1 MRSLNTLVWRSLGQ
15 NRLRTTLSGAA
26 VALGAG
32 VIVAADV
39 VNRTLLGLEQEVF
52 VTFAAE
58 ILGFALT
65 AIGIVILTAAG
76 FLVFNAFAMT
86 IAQRYREIGTLRAL
100 GMVRRQVMRMV
111 WTEALITGGLG
122 TLLGM
127 VVGPLVGRAV
137 LGLIQAI
144 TGDFLKRS
152 MEFQAASF
160 AGFLLAA
167 ALGLG
172 VTFLSVLVPAWQAT
186 RIAPLDAL
194 RSEGQFHHADVVS
207 ETGFLRREKLGG
219 LIIVLLFILLV
230 IAPPAEW
237 ALPPWDLLL
246 TGLFTLVWLGALV
259 LTLPGLIGG
268 VGHGARRSL
277 ERGWGAT
284 SRLIVD
290 NLGRARR
297 RVTLTVVTISIGLAM
312 IVAVTGIIT
321 FTIDVVVTA
330 SWGQEFR
337 TTWVLSPFDFS
348 VREPP
353 GGPIMG
359 IPSGLFAALGE
370 QMGERAEI
378 AAVYS
383 VDGIRET
390 SLLPGLGT
398 GVIETQDL
406 RRVGEV
412 TITFYEGDWETAWP
426 HLDSA
431 CGLLLSP
438 LVARRNSVWLGDA
451 LTIHGPSGPV
461 DCTVAGIVSNVFFGT
476 SIIGTNDP
484 DLFAV
489 ENPFFAFVRAL
500 PGVDNAGLKTDL
512 ATLADGNP
520 GVWLFSG
527 GQVLRETLGHFDN
540 LKNTLSGLLL
550 LAILTA
556 ALGVINTTVM
566 SVVERR
572 RELGLLRAVGA
583 TRRQVQTVV
592 MGEAALMGLIGA
604 GLGLVAGVGATVI
617 LALVAGGNSFGVQ
630 LPLWPSAWIAVR
642 PALLNGLIGLIAA
655 PLISAGAAWLP
666 TRPLLRAAAVE
677 TLRET

>member
-1 MRSLNTLVWRSLGQ
+1 LNTLVWRSLGQ
-15 NRLRTTLSGAA
+15 NRLRTTLSSAA
-26 VALGAG
+26 VALGVG
-32 VIVAADV
+32 VTVAADV
-39 VNRTLLGLEQEVF
+39 VNRTLLGLEQEGF
-52 VTFAAE
+52 VAFAAE

-65 AIGIVILTAAG
+65 AVGIVILAAAG

-86 IAQRYREIGTLRAL
+86 IAQRYREIGALRAL

-111 WTEALITGGLG
+111 LTEALITGGLG

-127 VVGPLVGRAV
+127 IGGPLVGRAV
-137 LGLIQAI
+137 LSLIRAI
-144 TGDFLKRS
+144 TGDFLKGTLD
-152 MEFQAASF
+152 FQAASF
-160 AGFLLAA
+160 ESFVLAA

-172 VTFLSVLVPAWQAT
+172 VTLLSVLVPAWQAT
-186 RIAPLDAL
+186 RIAPLEAL
-194 RSEGQFHHADVVS
+194 RSEGQFQHADGIS
-207 ETGFLRREKLGG
+207 ETGFRKRGRWGG
-219 LIIVLLFILLV
+219 SIIVLLFVLLV

-246 TGLFTLVWLGALV
+246 AGLFTSVWLGALA

-268 VGHGARRSL
+268 VGHWARRSL

-284 SRLIVD
+284 ARLIVD

-297 RVTLTVVTISIGLAM
+297 RVTLTIVTISIGLAM

-321 FTIDVVVTA
+321 YTVDVVMTA
-330 SWGQEFR
+330 SWGQGFL

-348 VREPP
+348 VREAPV
-353 GGPIMG
+353 GPNME

-398 GVIETQDL
+398 GVIETQHL

-412 TITFYEGDWETAWP
+412 AFTFYEGDWETAWP
-426 HLDSA
+426 HLDSV

-438 LVARRNSVWLGDA
+438 LVARRNDVWLGDA
-451 LTIHGPSGPV
+451 MTIHGLNGPV
-461 DCTVAGIVSNVFFGT
+461 DCTVAGIVSSVFFGT
-476 SIIGTNDP
+476 SIIGTTDP
-484 DLFAV
+484 DLFGV
-489 ENPFFAFVRAL
+489 ENPSLAFVRAL
-500 PGVDNAGLKTDL
+500 PGVDGAGLKQDL
-512 ATLADGNP
+512 ATLADRYP
-520 GVWLFSG
+520 GVWLFNG
-527 GQVLRETLGHFDN
+527 GQVLRETLAHFDN

-583 TRRQVQTVV
+583 TRRQVQAVV

-604 GLGLVAGVGATVI
+604 GLGLVAGAGVTVI
-617 LALVAGGNSFGVQ
+617 LALVAGGSSFGVQ
-630 LPLWPSAWIAVR
+630 LPLWPSAWTAVR

-677 TLRET
+677 TLRES